1 MAQTQPH
8 RYCGARRDRPDHRDY
23 KVRFQQEEIPTD
35 VTVDLCEY
43 VDHAYSQG
51 KLGSCTANAVCAAYK
66 IDLHKQKLNKFD
78 PSRLFLYYNTRKA
91 EGKQNKDDGASLR
104 DTVKALKNQGVCTET
119 KWPYIIS
126 KFAIE
131 PSEQSY
137 QEAKGNIVSKYERI
151 EKYWDKDQL
160 RACLKAGFPFVFG
173 FKVFP
178 GFGDEVQLSRG
189 EMKMPTD
196 EERKG
201 KYDGHA
207 VVAVGYDDKKKT
219 VKVLNSWTSQW
230 GDNGYFYMPYDFI
243 TDPSLCFDFWKIEF
257 VQEGQATSKPVSQQG
272 AQIKGKETETE
283 TSARK
288 GRPKRRARSSF
299 CALL

>member
-1 MAQTQPH
+1 M
-8 RYCGARRDRPDHRDY
+8 
-23 KVRFQQEEIPTD
+23 
-35 VTVDLCEY
+35 
-43 VDHAYSQG
+43 
-51 KLGSCTANAVCAAYK
+51 
-66 IDLHKQKLNKFD
+66 
-78 PSRLFLYYNTRKA
+78 
-91 EGKQNKDDGASLR
+91 
-104 DTVKALKNQGVCTET
+104 KALKKEGVCTET
-119 KWPYIIS
+119 AAEWPYIIS
-126 KFAIE
+126 KFSTK
-131 PSEQSY
+131 PSDQCY
-137 QEAKGNIVSKYERI
+137 QKAKGNIVSKYERI

-178 GFGDEVQLSRG
+178 SFDETRHFGI
-189 EMKMPTD
+189 MKMPTD

-201 KYDGHA
+201 TKYDGHA
-207 VVAVGYDDKKKT
+207 VVAVGYNDTKKT
-219 VKVLNSWTSQW
+219 IKVLNSWGPQW
-230 GDNGYFYMPYDFI
+230 GNDGYFYMPYDFI